1 MTKTKTWPCS
11 FGNKTL
17 EEEKGGVSC
26 QLDSGGKRL
35 TSDHLETVTSPLF
48 RPRPVPQITCRG
60 WNPPPR
66 SSYFQC
72 GPDRLLRRRSPGRG
86 DFSPGPVPAP
96 ALRPAAAAVPQ
107 TRPWLGPRPPAL
119 PAPAVAVVAAPRCW
133 PAGPER
139 DMWRVTLLQLSQ
151 PTNLRKRSQRAPD
164 RHVSAAPAG
173 LPACHFRCVA
183 VKGPPQGKKKKKA
196 PYLASSP
203 GPKSP
208 GSSRARVISVQ
219 NQRPAMLP
227 FQPGGQEKPQNLLFL
242 GSRS

>member
-1 MTKTKTWPCS
+1 MADLVEFFKKEKEQLLTRTKTCPCS
-11 FGNKTL
+11 LRNKTL

-26 QLDSGGKRL
+26 QLDSGGKPL

-48 RPRPVPQITCRG
+48 RPRPVTQVTCRG

-66 SSYFQC
+66 SSSFQC

-96 ALRPAAAAVPQ
+96 ALQPAAAAVPQ

-139 DMWRVTLLQLSQ
+139 DMWRVTLLRLSQ
-151 PTNLRKRSQRAPD
+151 PTNLGKRSQRAPA
-164 RHVSAAPAG
+164 RHNPGRWYVRASA
-173 LPACHFRCVA
+173 HW
-183 VKGPPQGKKKKKA
+183 
-196 PYLASSP
+196 
-203 GPKSP
+203 
-208 GSSRARVISVQ
+208 ARVQAGCEHSRV
-219 NQRPAMLP
+219 
-227 FQPGGQEKPQNLLFL
+227 LLAICTHA
-242 GSRS
+242 